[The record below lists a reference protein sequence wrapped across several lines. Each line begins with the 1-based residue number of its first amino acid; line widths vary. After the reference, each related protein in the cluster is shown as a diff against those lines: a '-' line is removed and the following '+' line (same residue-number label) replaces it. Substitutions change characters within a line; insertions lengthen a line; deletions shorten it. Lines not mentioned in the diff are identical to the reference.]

1 MFAPLL
7 ALALALAAPFAEARR
22 IDELRIEGLG
32 LTQEFT
38 VRRELTFVPGEVVTP
53 ASWDLFQTR
62 LWNLGIFSRV
72 ELTLVEEQGRAVAVA
87 KLEDSFPVAPIV
99 YFQFGGAQFYL
110 WLGAMHA
117 NLFGRALQTFVYYQ
131 RFGALNG
138 FHVDLTDPRLL
149 NTRASGKVEVEW
161 LPRPRPQFLQLHG
174 AVRFTLK
181 GNLPGV
187 TDDQVRLGL
196 GVEAT
201 IDQFLPRGAGAEPLP
216 RDSHAL
222 RAGPSLHL
230 GRLDT
235 DRLRF
240 SRGFVQLRL
249 WAGATDDPSALL
261 WPQAELEAQWFVKLG
276 NLFNFGSRVKAGIM
290 DRARPQD
297 RFYLGGLDAVRGYQD
312 SEFRTLSHLTANVEL
327 RFVAFDST
335 WLAIMP
341 VAFVDGSVMLL
352 DTGEPVAIASGGVG
366 LRLLIPRIPLYGLR
380 AEIALPFVRGA
391 TTSAWAP
398 GFNFGVWHFF

>member
-1 MFAPLL
+1 ML
-7 ALALALAAPFAEARR
+7 AALLALALAAPFSEGRK
-22 IDELRIEGLG
+22 IDEVRVEGLWI
-32 LTQEFT
+32 TQEPV
-38 VRRELTFVPGEVVTP
+38 VRRELTFAPGDLVTP
-53 ASWDLFQTR
+53 TTWDLFETR

-72 ELTLVEEQGRAVAVA
+72 ELTLVEEEGRAVAVA

-99 YFQFGGAQFYL
+99 YFQIGGSQFYL
-110 WLGAMHA
+110 WLGAMDF

-131 RFGALNG
+131 RFGELNG
-138 FHVDLTDPRLL
+138 FHVDLMDPRLF

-161 LPRPRPQFLQLHG
+161 LPRPRPEFLQLRG
-174 AVRFTLK
+174 TVRLTLA

-187 TDDQVRLGL
+187 TDDQ
-196 GVEAT
+196 
-201 IDQFLPRGAGAEPLP
+201 
-216 RDSHAL
+216 L
-222 RAGPSLHL
+222 RAGLIIEGTLDDFGAQSGASTPPPPASRGLRVGPSLRI

-261 WPQAELEAQWFVKLG
+261 WPQLELEGQWFLKLG
-276 NLFNFGSRVKAGIM
+276 SRFNFASRVKGGIM

-312 SEFRTLSHLTANVEL
+312 SEFRAVSHLTANVEM

-341 VAFVDGSVMLL
+341 VAFVDGSVMRL
-352 DTGEPVAIASGGVG
+352 DTGAPVAIASGGVG
-366 LRLLIPRIPLYGLR
+366 LRLLVPRIPLYGLR
-380 AEIALPFVRGA
+380 AEIALPFVGGTR
-391 TTSAWAP
+391 TSALGP